1 MVVILVL
8 VAAAVAVTVLVFQF
22 TSNAERQ
29 NLQTEYNDYAA
40 KFITNFHHLQ
50 VMRQWAAYT
59 VASMFTAQCI
69 NGYGP
74 KERPW
79 PNITM
84 PDFPD
89 MVRGAIVISH
99 GTTIEFSPL
108 FVNDEGVRAG
118 WEAYAV
124 ENEGA
129 KDKAVGAKRRHIHL
143 L

>member
-1 MVVILVL
+1 MMRV
-8 VAAAVAVTVLVFQF
+8 
-22 TSNAERQ
+22 SQ
-29 NLQTEYNDYAA
+29 NLQSEYNDYAA

-74 KERPW
+74 RERPW

-89 MVRGAIVISH
+89 MVRGAIVVSH

-124 ENEGA
+124 ENEDSAMRVPQWAMMHHDDGG
-129 KDKAVGAKRRHIHL
+129 AVGTMVEEEHMQVKER
-143 L
+143 